1 MHSWIPE
8 LLTAI
13 GDVVVNRRLGIA
25 VPMKS
30 ATSDA
35 VSESG
40 RCSQNMCST
49 RVRRAFVSHSGC
61 RGTRQMR
68 PAVGDPTSLSTPAPA
83 DQLAASGE
91 RQWVGTGSYFTVA
104 ISGSYYRTDRT
115 ASRETRRAA
124 LNRPIRVLITI
135 GPRSTRSPAHDLGG
149 LALLRAIELI
159 PRVGTAVNA
168 P

>member
-1 MHSWIPE
+1 M
-8 LLTAI
+8 
-13 GDVVVNRRLGIA
+13 
-25 VPMKS
+25 
-30 ATSDA
+30 
-35 VSESG
+35 
-40 RCSQNMCST
+40 Q
-49 RVRRAFVSHSGC
+49 
-61 RGTRQMR
+61 
-68 PAVGDPTSLSTPAPA
+68 PAVGDATSLSTPAPA
-83 DQLAASGE
+83 DQLAASGV

-115 ASRETRRAA
+115 ASRAEPGRA

-135 GPRSTRSPAHDLGG
+135 GPRSPPLDLGG